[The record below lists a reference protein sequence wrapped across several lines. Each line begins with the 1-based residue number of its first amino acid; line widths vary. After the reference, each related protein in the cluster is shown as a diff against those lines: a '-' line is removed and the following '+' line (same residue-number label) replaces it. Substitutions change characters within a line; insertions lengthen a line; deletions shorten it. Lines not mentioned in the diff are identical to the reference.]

1 MECLEMSSGEGDCCS
16 LVVYLPLLTLVN
28 LFRLGENEV
37 ALKVSTDKVIRR
49 ILQHEAS
56 VYKVL
61 EGLQGIHVP
70 TLVGHGVSPSGAGY
84 WLATAFIQGVNL
96 RALKSSLSLS
106 SSKWHLSSLKNELP
120 SLAASALSAIHEKNV
135 LHGDIRVSVGA
146 RN

>member
-1 MECLEMSSGEGDCCS
+1 MSSGEGDCCS

-28 LFRLGENEV
+28 HFRLGENEV

-106 SSKWHLSSLKNELP
+106 SSEWHLSSLKNELP